1 MKAIN
6 EKYLQ
11 FVASFLVVLVLT
23 IPFYVA
29 DAHAAIESVSVK
41 GGDNVEG
48 YARQTDF
55 LNFKVNVFIGDEK
68 ITPGQVVLGAN
79 NKFQKCSPDVSNGFD
94 CLLRFPNSGTD
105 DFEPRTFPF
114 TINLFNNES
123 ALDDSVTSE
132 FTIDNKAPEV
142 ALSVTK
148 GKYSSN
154 ENITIEYQI
163 TDFACNDPSCS
174 GKCVGIKGIEFSA
187 LENPFSQKVE
197 LSTSDCSSSGSISIE
212 SAKFEDGLNSIFAK
226 ATDNFKQVSSEASA
240 AFEID
245 TTSPSILPE
254 SFEIIRKGISISS
267 FSPQK
272 IPVTV
277 SINISAE
284 DFDAESATADLTSLN
299 PSPDLKNAKASC
311 SASSSSIYT
320 CRWNIDLNPNNEG
333 SKSIVVQVSDLI
345 GNKASATISRDLTL
359 DNIGPKV
366 LFLATTQ
373 VAADRVFAKLTGNKV
388 IAELEE
394 STGISADDVFLHASG
409 SKIPAKNCV
418 SEGNWICTWENV
430 NFNKNNPR
438 MSIEKDT
445 VDILGNSVLEDA
457 NVTLIIDDKPPV
469 LKSLNMT
476 NIGGASQA
484 FPGLFK
490 IGDKIAVFANLT
502 EDNDLF
508 ASADFSKF
516 VTDASNVEGS
526 CERVQA
532 DEQVCVWISDPIN
545 LAGNGIVTLNFSDN
559 SGNTLVV
566 ARSLK
571 VLGLENATVPDFW
584 SNEVSCSPKTID
596 RQLGPLINQREF
608 CQVKLVPKS
617 QTKTVT
623 TIFISPATCS
633 GETSIIENVETS
645 NTEAGS
651 TSPLIKLT
659 LKRDEFRINAAN
671 LTCSLDIFS
680 QVDSKI
686 TQNPEIENVPIKILF
701 SNLPLGELEQNVK
714 DDIKQAKKDA
724 EGIWEMISVLNKIV
738 FYAKKICQLINTF
751 YNIVGVLYTAAIAL
765 NIASAVGDKIPF
777 LGVFTITPAAVGA
790 CVGESTTRVTAQG
803 SYKLLNKF
811 CAYVNCKQ
819 TILWG
824 PSVQNWINSNF
835 NVLTP
840 GSYAGGTYEL
850 KEQGF
855 LGFKTYATDEY
866 GEIKTIGL
874 GKPVS
879 EYMDPYK
886 SIAVATLFACV
897 PGIIYGLDKYRQ
909 ILCLYADCLQNAVGK
924 EGLPVSACGDQKA
937 FATCKYFTSEL
948 FAVFP
953 WTAMFDYYMNLIKNS
968 MSNPF
973 VGLGAGISLACTY
986 TCSILEGASRT
997 SAFTACEF
1005 FRWTNQLGAIVQ
1017 DVKGII
1023 DEGFKIRTDYCE
1035 RLEDD
1040 KDEKNDKK

>member
-29 DAHAAIESVSVK
+29 DAHATIESVSVK
-41 GGDNVEG
+41 GSDNVEG

-55 LNFKVNVFIGDEK
+55 LNFKVNVFIGNEK
-68 ITPGQVVLGAN
+68 ITPGQVILGAN
-79 NKFQKCSPDVSNGFD
+79 NKFQKCTPDVSDGFD

-123 ALDDSVTSE
+123 ILDDSITSD
-132 FTIDNKAPEV
+132 FTVDNKAPEV
-142 ALSVTK
+142 ALTATK
-148 GKYSSN
+148 SKYSSN

-163 TDFACNDPSCS
+163 TDFACNEPSCS
-174 GKCVGIKGIEFSA
+174 NKCVGIKGIEFSA
-187 LENPFSQKVE
+187 LGNPFSQKVDI
-197 LSTSDCSSSGSISIE
+197 STSDCSSSGIISIE
-212 SAKFEDGLNSIFAK
+212 STKFEDGLNSIFAK
-226 ATDNFKQVSSEASA
+226 ATDNFKQVSSESSAS
-240 AFEID
+240 FEID
-245 TTSPSILPE
+245 TTTPLILAD

-272 IPVTV
+272 IPVAV

-284 DFDAESATADLTSLN
+284 DFDAESATADLSSLN
-299 PSPDLKNAKASC
+299 PSSDLKNAKASC
-311 SASSSSIYT
+311 SASGSSTYT
-320 CRWNIDLNPNNEG
+320 CKWNIELKPNEEG
-333 SKSIVVQVSDLI
+333 SKSVVIQASDLI
-345 GNKASATISRDLTL
+345 GNKASVTISRDLTL
-359 DNIGPKV
+359 DSIGPKV
-366 LFLATTQ
+366 LFLATAQ
-373 VAADRVFAKLTGNKV
+373 VAADRVFAKLSGNKIV
-388 IAELEE
+388 AELEE
-394 STGISADDVFLHASG
+394 STGLAADDVFLHASG

-418 SEGNWICTWENV
+418 KEGNWICTWENV

-445 VDILGNSVLEDA
+445 LDVLGNSVLEEV
-457 NVTLIIDDKPPV
+457 NVTVIIDDKPPV
-469 LKSLNMT
+469 LKSLNIT
-476 NIGGASQA
+476 NIGGTAQA

-516 VTDASNVEGS
+516 VADASNVEGS
-526 CERVQA
+526 CERIQA
-532 DEQVCVWISDPIN
+532 DEQVCVWVSDPIN
-545 LAGNGIVTLNFSDN
+545 LAGSGIVTFNFSDN
-559 SGNTLVV
+559 TGNTLVV

-584 SNEVSCSPKTID
+584 TNEVRCSPKTID

-608 CQVKLVPKS
+608 CQVKLLPKS
-617 QTKTVT
+617 NTKTVK
-623 TIFISPATCS
+623 TIFISPATCT
-633 GETSIIENVETS
+633 GDTSLIENIETS

-680 QVDSKI
+680 QIDSKI

-724 EGIWEMISVLNKIV
+724 EGIWELISVLNKIV

-751 YNIVGVLYTAAIAL
+751 YNIVAVLYSIAIYFEILAL
-765 NIASAVGDKIPF
+765 YTKPIPL
-777 LGVFTITPAAVGA
+777 LGVAFEAPAIGT
-790 CVGESTTRVTAQG
+790 CTTETSFRVVAQNTYTG
-803 SYKLLNKF
+803 LNKF
-811 CAYVNCKQ
+811 CAYANCKQ

-824 PSVQNWINSNF
+824 PSVQNWINNQPLLSPSSLLGTETKIEGDKWYDKEVKLKNPPEGKLKNF
-835 NVLTP
+835 IRPT
-840 GSYAGGTYEL
+840 
-850 KEQGF
+850 
-855 LGFKTYATDEY
+855 
-866 GEIKTIGL
+866 
-874 GKPVS
+874 S
-879 EYMDPYK
+879 EYMDPNK
-886 SIAVATLFACV
+886 NLLVATLFACL

-909 ILCLYADCLQNAVGK
+909 IKCLYADCLQNSVGK
-924 EGLPVSACGDQKA
+924 EGLPVTACEDQKA
-937 FATCKYFTSEL
+937 FATCKYITTEL

-953 WTAMFDYYMNLIKNS
+953 WTAMFDYYMNLIKNA

-973 VGLGAGISLACTY
+973 IGLSAGISLACSY
-986 TCSILEGASRT
+986 ACSLPSGARS
-997 SAFTACEF
+997 TALYSCEF
-1005 FRWTNQLGAIVQ
+1005 VRYVNQLGAIVQ

-1040 KDEKNDKK
+1040 KDEKKDKK